1 METIMVCVVNVKST
15 QYSLNNKQKGNT
27 VEKIDY
33 TKVTANAVGIDCM
46 ECKGDGTLSVLVL
59 VNECGDA
66 VAYQNQG
73 CYICESN

>member
-1 METIMVCVVNVKST
+1 M
-15 QYSLNNKQKGNT
+15 
-27 VEKIDY
+27 EKIDY